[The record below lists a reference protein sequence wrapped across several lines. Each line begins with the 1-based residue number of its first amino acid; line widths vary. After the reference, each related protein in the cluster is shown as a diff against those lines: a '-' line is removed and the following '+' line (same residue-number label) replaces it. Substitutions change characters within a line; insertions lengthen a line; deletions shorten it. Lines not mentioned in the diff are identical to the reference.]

1 MQLESLFLLSIPIIA
16 ALVGW
21 LTNKLAVWMTFYPVQ
36 YTGKHPF
43 GWQGIIPSKVH
54 KMATKAVHLVT
65 SKLISVEEEFEK
77 LDASEI
83 TEEMR
88 PKLSQLSRNIINTVL
103 KNELPLLWRLLPNSQ
118 KEKLYQETAEQFPS
132 VISNLLLDIK
142 QNIHELLDINRMMVE
157 GLTEDPE
164 MLNRVFQKCGEK
176 EFKFIE
182 KSGFYFGFFFGL
194 IQMLVWNYY
203 QFWWL
208 LPVGGLVVGYLT
220 NFLALKLIFR
230 PVHPVKIGPF
240 SIQGLFMKRQNEVA
254 EEYAK
259 ILSKEL
265 LTAEHIFA
273 FIVETNSMEH
283 IAELCR
289 KQVKTMVDTTTG
301 STRKTLLQLTVG
313 NRKYER
319 IKHLAAEML
328 VEELPSSIAS
338 MFVYADRS
346 LAIEDTLSSKLKSL
360 SKHEFEDVLHPIFQE
375 DEVVLIIVGAVLG
388 AVAGFIQM
396 AFIL

>member
-1 MQLESLFLLSIPIIA
+1 
-16 ALVGW
+16 
-21 LTNKLAVWMTFYPVQ
+21 MTFYPIE
-36 YTGKHPF
+36 YKGTRPF
-43 GWQGIIPSKVH
+43 GWQGIIPSKAH
-54 KMATKAVHLVT
+54 KMASKAVQLVT

-77 LDASEI
+77 LDAVEI
-83 TEEMR
+83 TEEMQ
-88 PKLSQLSRNIINTVL
+88 PKLSELSRNIMDTVL

-118 KEKLYQETAEQFPS
+118 KEKLYRETAEQFPS

-182 KSGFYFGFFFGL
+182 KSGFYFGFLFGL
-194 IQMLVWNYY
+194 IQMLIWNYY

-230 PVHPVKIGPF
+230 PMHPVKIGPVTV
-240 SIQGLFMKRQNEVA
+240 QGLFMKRQKEVS
-254 EEYAK
+254 EEYAN

-273 FIVETNSMEH
+273 YIVETNGMES

-289 KQVKTMVDTTTG
+289 KQVKTMVDNTTG
-301 STRKTLLQLTVG
+301 STRKTLLKLTVG

-319 IKHLAAEML
+319 IKHVAAEML
-328 VEELPSSIAS
+328 VDELPSSISS
-338 MFVYADRS
+338 MFAYADRS
-346 LAIEDTLSSKLKSL
+346 LDIENTLSSKLQSL

-375 DEVVLIIVGAVLG
+375 DEVILIIVGAILG
-388 AVAGFIQM
+388 GVAGFIQM